1 MIIKT
6 SLSRIFV
13 FGNPEHA
20 NKITRYSLLPSD
32 LASNVGC
39 QSTKKTFFSAIFL
52 VLIFLCP
59 SIRADIVV
67 YSNIVSDAVY
77 INGGVNFGNTFSNT
91 ASASNIKSV
100 SLYFMNNGVQDDTG
114 FTYWATGTMK
124 LGIYATTLNSVS
136 GLYDLSGTALVTAE
150 LNMSSL
156 NMVRDP
162 DTGYLTNSTIP
173 ALYTFDFT
181 NSLGDRNLSANA
193 RYAFFTD
200 FSDVTDVGALHF
212 YVNNS
217 SYSDQNYISDN
228 MGFPNQS
235 VVGTV
240 EVAAVPEPGTLILTG
255 SVLAVG
261 GIGAYIKR
269 RRKNRAQVENA
280 A

>member
-6 SLSRIFV
+6 ALSRIFV

-261 GIGAYIKR
+261 AIGAYIKR

>member
-1 MIIKT
+1 MPI
-6 SLSRIFV
+6 
-13 FGNPEHA
+13 
-20 NKITRYSLLPSD
+20 Y
-32 LASNVGC
+32 
-39 QSTKKTFFSAIFL
+39 KKTFFSAIFL
-52 VLIFLCP
+52 ALIFLCP

-67 YSNIVSDAVY
+67 YSNTVSDTYY

-124 LGIYATTLNSVS
+124 LGIYATTINSVS
-136 GLYDLSGTALVTAE
+136 GLYDLSGPALVTAS
-150 LNMSSL
+150 LNMSIAPHSG
-156 NMVRDP
+156 DP
-162 DTGYLTNSTIP
+162 ADSNLP
-173 ALYTFDFT
+173 AFYTFDFT
-181 NSLGDRNLSANA
+181 NSLGDRNLSAGA

-212 YVNNS
+212 YVNSS
-217 SYSDQNYISDN
+217 SYPGQNYIIDN
-228 MGFPNQS
+228 IGLANQS

-261 GIGAYIKR
+261 AIGAYIKR
-269 RRKNRAQVENA
+269 RRKNRAQLENA

>member
-1 MIIKT
+1 MPI
-6 SLSRIFV
+6 
-13 FGNPEHA
+13 
-20 NKITRYSLLPSD
+20 Y
-32 LASNVGC
+32 
-39 QSTKKTFFSAIFL
+39 KKTFFSAIFL
-52 VLIFLCP
+52 ALIFLCP

-67 YSNIVSDAVY
+67 YSNTVSDTYY

-100 SLYFMNNGVQDDTG
+100 SLYFINNGVQDDVG
-114 FTYWATGTMK
+114 YTYWATGTMK

-181 NSLGDRNLSANA
+181 GSPILDRNLSADA

-200 FSDVTDVGALHF
+200 FSGVVDPGALHF

-217 SYSDQNYISDN
+217 SYSDQNNINQNYINTSN
-228 MGFPNQS
+228 TGVSGQS

-261 GIGAYIKR
+261 AIGAYIKR

>member
-6 SLSRIFV
+6 ALSRIFV

-20 NKITRYSLLPSD
+20 NKITRYSLVPSD

-39 QSTKKTFFSAIFL
+39 QSTKKLILSAIFL

-59 SIRADIVV
+59 SIRADIV
-67 YSNIVSDAVY
+67 YSNTVSIDDVY

-100 SLYFMNNGVQDDTG
+100 SLYFINNGVQDDVG
-114 FTYWATGTMK
+114 YTYWATGTMK

-200 FSDVTDVGALHF
+200 FSDLTDVGALHF

-217 SYSDQNYISDN
+217 SYSGQNYISDN
-228 MGFPNQS
+228 IGFPDQS

-269 RRKNRAQVENA
+269 RRKNRAQVENVA
-280 A
+280 

>member
-1 MIIKT
+1 M
-6 SLSRIFV
+6 
-13 FGNPEHA
+13 
-20 NKITRYSLLPSD
+20 PSD

-39 QSTKKTFFSAIFL
+39 QSTKKLILSAIFL

-100 SLYFMNNGVQDDTG
+100 SLYFINNGVQDDTG
-114 FTYWATGTMK
+114 FTYWATGTMN
-124 LGIYATTLNSVS
+124 LGIYATTLNS
-136 GLYDLSGTALVTAE
+136 GLYVKNGAALVTAS
-150 LNMSSL
+150 LNMSIA
-156 NMVRDP
+156 P
-162 DTGYLTNSTIP
+162 DSGSP
-173 ALYTFDFT
+173 AFYTFDFT
-181 NSLGDRNLSANA
+181 GSPILDRNLSADA

-200 FSDVTDVGALHF
+200 FSDVSNVGALHF

-217 SYSDQNYISDN
+217 SYPDQNYISDN
-228 MGFPNQS
+228 IGFPNQS

-261 GIGAYIKR
+261 AIGAYIKR

>member
-13 FGNPEHA
+13 FGIPEHA
-20 NKITRYSLLPSD
+20 NKITRYSLVPSD

-39 QSTKKTFFSAIFL
+39 QSTKKLILSAIFL

-59 SIRADIVV
+59 SIRADIV
-67 YSNIVSDAVY
+67 YSNTVSDGVY

-100 SLYFMNNGVQDDTG
+100 SLYFINNGVQNDVG
-114 FTYWATGTMK
+114 FTFWATGTMK
-124 LGIYATTLNSVS
+124 LGIYATTFNSDS
-136 GLYDLSGTALVTAE
+136 GLYDLSGPALVTSE

-162 DTGYLTNSTIP
+162 DTGDLTNSTIP
-173 ALYTFDFT
+173 AFYTFDFT

-200 FSDVTDVGALHF
+200 FSDVLDVGALHF

-217 SYSDQNYISDN
+217 SYFGQNYISDN
-228 MGFPNQS
+228 IGFPDQS

>member
-20 NKITRYSLLPSD
+20 NKITRYSLVPSD

-39 QSTKKTFFSAIFL
+39 QSTKKLFFSAIFL
-52 VLIFLCP
+52 ALIFLCP

-67 YSNIVSDAVY
+67 YSNTVSDTNY

-100 SLYFMNNGVQDDTG
+100 SLYFANNGVLDEG
-114 FTYWATGTMK
+114 IAKFATGTMN
-124 LGIYATTLNSVS
+124 LGIYATTLNS
-136 GLYDLSGTALVTAE
+136 GLYVKNGAALVTAS
-150 LNMSSL
+150 LNMSIA
-156 NMVRDP
+156 P
-162 DTGYLTNSTIP
+162 DSGSP
-173 ALYTFDFT
+173 AFYTFDFT
-181 NSLGDRNLSANA
+181 GSPILDRNLSADA

-200 FSDVTDVGALHF
+200 FSGVVDPGALHF

-217 SYSDQNYISDN
+217 SYSDQNNINQNYINTSN
-228 MGFPNQS
+228 TGVSGQS

-269 RRKNRAQVENA
+269 RRKNRAQLENA

>member
-1 MIIKT
+1 M
-6 SLSRIFV
+6 
-13 FGNPEHA
+13 
-20 NKITRYSLLPSD
+20 PSD

-39 QSTKKTFFSAIFL
+39 QSTKKLILSAIFL

-100 SLYFMNNGVQDDTG
+100 SLYFMNNGVQDAGDTL
-114 FTYWATGTMK
+114 FATGTMK
-124 LGIYATTLNSVS
+124 LGIYATTFNSDS

-150 LNMSSL
+150 LNMSIA
-156 NMVRDP
+156 P
-162 DTGYLTNSTIP
+162 DSGSP
-173 ALYTFDFT
+173 AFYTFDFT
-181 NSLGDRNLSANA
+181 GSPILDRNLSADA

-200 FSDVTDVGALHF
+200 FSDVSNVGALHF

-217 SYSDQNYISDN
+217 SYPDQNYISDN
-228 MGFPNQS
+228 IGFPNQS